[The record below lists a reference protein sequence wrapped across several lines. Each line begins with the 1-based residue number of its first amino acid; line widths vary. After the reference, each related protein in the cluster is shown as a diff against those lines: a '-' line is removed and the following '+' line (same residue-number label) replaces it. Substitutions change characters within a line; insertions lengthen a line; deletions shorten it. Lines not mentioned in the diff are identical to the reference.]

1 MSEKAMQINLIK
13 EAFAL
18 GIKQQQDNVVRLTN
32 EIYYGFDRVRMH
44 TVEPVCGEKLA
55 EEIETAEKYIE
66 FYKMMYLSAE
76 DIRQNIR
83 NYTVENGVIKTKE
96 GA

>member
-1 MSEKAMQINLIK
+1 MSKKAIQINLIK

-18 GIKQQQDNVVRLTN
+18 GIKQQQDKIIRLTN
-32 EIYYGFDRVRMH
+32 EMRFGLDRIKMH
-44 TVEPVCGEKLA
+44 SVEAVCEEKLA
-55 EEIETAEKYIE
+55 EEIDNAEKYIE
-66 FYKMMYLSAE
+66 FYKMMYLGAE

-96 GA
+96 VV

>member
-1 MSEKAMQINLIK
+1 MSEKAIQINLIK
-13 EAFAL
+13 EAFSL
-18 GIKQQQDNVVRLTN
+18 GIKQQQDNIVRLTN
-32 EIYYGFDRVRMH
+32 EMRFELDRVRMH